1 MKFEEMN
8 EYTIL
13 ALAEKA
19 TFKFDDKPFTVL
31 PDAETEGRKFKHAG
45 MRIKVNNGGPT
56 TDKSVT
62 STFPIN
68 TSGAFPT
75 INEKKI
81 EYGRDLTAS
90 DKKKQLKV
98 AKAALAYAFD
108 ELDAIYK
115 SPTSDNWDKFEKK
128 ADAFSKLSDQE
139 KKAYIKLGSEK

>member
-1 MKFEEMN
+1 
-8 EYTIL
+8 
-13 ALAEKA
+13 
-19 TFKFDDKPFTVL
+19 
-31 PDAETEGRKFKHAG
+31 

-81 EYGRDLTAS
+81 EYGRDFTAS

-139 KKAYIKLGSEK
+139 KESLCKIGE